1 MCMKRGNVKIL
12 VCKLRK
18 KSTNFE
24 RKNTIFLT
32 YLKSKRRQL
41 RAYFFAIFSNC
52 KNILSYIFRIP
63 MSNMLK
69 HNTDKNASMTL
80 VNGIGFIFGLIGVVA
95 IFVQQSLTMFLPL
108 LIPLVVCVTFCTL
121 LINSQQKAKQS
132 QGDITPNP
140 VRIDVI

>member
-1 MCMKRGNVKIL
+1 MSLDIIEEQ
-12 VCKLRK
+12 VCSSKKKL
-18 KSTNFE
+18 TNSE
-24 RKNTIFLT
+24 RKNAIFLT
-32 YLKSKRRQL
+32 YLKFKRRPL
-41 RAYFFAIFSNC
+41 RAYFFDVFSNC

-69 HNTDKNASMTL
+69 HNTDENASMTL

-108 LIPLVVCVTFCTL
+108 LIPLVVCVTFCAL

-132 QGDITPNP
+132 QGNISPNP

>member
-1 MCMKRGNVKIL
+1 
-12 VCKLRK
+12 
-18 KSTNFE
+18 
-24 RKNTIFLT
+24 
-32 YLKSKRRQL
+32 
-41 RAYFFAIFSNC
+41 
-52 KNILSYIFRIP
+52 

-69 HNTDKNASMTL
+69 HDTDKNASMTL

-108 LIPLVVCVTFCTL
+108 LIPLVVCVTFCAL
-121 LINSQQKAKQS
+121 LINSQQKANQS

>member
-1 MCMKRGNVKIL
+1 MSLDIIEEQ
-12 VCKLRK
+12 VCSSKKKL
-18 KSTNFE
+18 TNSE
-24 RKNTIFLT
+24 RKNAIFLT
-32 YLKSKRRQL
+32 YFKSKKRQL
-41 RAYFFAIFSNC
+41 RAYFFAVFSNC
-52 KNILSYIFRIP
+52 KNILSYTFRIP

-69 HNTDKNASMTL
+69 HNIDENASMTL

-108 LIPLVVCVTFCTL
+108 LIPLVVCVTFCAL